1 MLNSMMEG
9 GSEWLS
15 IWAKST
21 EHTEAQSD
29 TTRILVGFL
38 YIHITTMDHR
48 ALHLNQLT
56 PSSD

>member
-9 GSEWLS
+9 GSEWL
-15 IWAKST
+15 WAKST

-56 PSSD
+56 PSSY